1 MQHPGLHNSFWCLE
15 AKIFCLEICVNRN
28 ILPKCDKARKSQYFT
43 KMRQKC
49 VNYDQYATNIWPKC
63 DKNASIMTNLALF
76 ASLEKKVPWGK
87 KCLGIRFPGSLI
99 LCRPDPHYPRRFK
112 YLQKNCLAKKFLN
125 IRTIP
130 GTFKMSIKSAW
141 RRSVLCI
148 RMFPGTFY
156 IFKKSA
162 WQKVSFTS
170 ALTQA
175 LNIFF
180 CG

>member
-1 MQHPGLHNSFWCLE
+1 MRKLWPIWQNLLTKANHSAFSIRSAWKRRVRCICTIPGTFN
-15 AKIFCLEICVNRN
+15 IFIK
-28 ILPKCDKARKSQYFT
+28 KC
-43 KMRQKC
+43 
-49 VNYDQYATNIWPKC
+49 
-63 DKNASIMTNLALF
+63 
-76 ASLEKKVPWGK
+76 LEKK
-87 KCLGIRFPGSLI
+87 CLLHPN
-99 LCRPDPHYPRRFK
+99 YPRHFK

-175 LNIFF
+175 RKIFSVVSSPVTF
-180 CG
+180 CIFGEKSA

>member
-1 MQHPGLHNSFWCLE
+1 
-15 AKIFCLEICVNRN
+15 
-28 ILPKCDKARKSQYFT
+28 
-43 KMRQKC
+43 
-49 VNYDQYATNIWPKC
+49 
-63 DKNASIMTNLALF
+63 MTNLALF

-125 IRTIP
+125 VRTIP

-141 RRSVLCI
+141 RRSVLYI
-148 RMFPGTFY
+148 RTFPGTFY

-170 ALTQA
+170 ALRGGIKKK
-175 LNIFF
+175 LVFF
-180 CG
+180 YFLSKNSDPPPRPFFDRLSFF